1 MGCGW
6 PVCLDIIMM
15 LGRDRLGPRAQLV
28 PTKHMAARFQ
38 NIDRQTPMLLPECL
52 QDWLPENDLA
62 HFIIDAVAALK
73 LEKCTINHRGTGDAQ
88 YPPEMMLSLLVYSYA
103 TGIFS
108 SRRIE
113 HATWQNVAVRYLC
126 ANTHPDHDTICAFRR
141 RNGPLI
147 QETFVK
153 ILLLAREV
161 KLLKVGTVSID
172 GTKVHASASKH
183 AANSYGKTG
192 ELIATL
198 ENEVKELM
206 AKAEDADSTPL
217 EDGLSIPQEIAR
229 RETRKAQLQAAREVI
244 EARARERAAAEKAER
259 SAALEERAARLA
271 RGEKLKGKAPAGP
284 ESVDETPAASDQYNY
299 TDPES
304 RIMKSG
310 SGFEQ
315 SYNAQAVVEIESR
328 LIIGQRVS
336 DAPNDKEQLLP
347 TLAGIPVEL
356 GKPTRALTDSG
367 YYSEAAVAA
376 AESPGEDG
384 SAGVEIIA
392 ATQKKGHYRSVAD
405 LERKDDPPPPGPEAT
420 AKERMIHRTATKA
433 GKEIYKQRQ
442 QTVEP
447 VFGIIKAAMGFRSF
461 LLRGMEKVGLEWG
474 LVSLAYNVR
483 RLHTLGMGAKL
494 RARA

>member
-1 MGCGW
+1 
-6 PVCLDIIMM
+6 
-15 LGRDRLGPRAQLV
+15 
-28 PTKHMAARFQ
+28 MAARFQ

-52 QDWLPENDLA
+52 QDWIPENDLA
-62 HFIIDAVAALK
+62 HFVIDAIAALK
-73 LEKCTINHRGTGDAQ
+73 LDQCSINHRGTGDAQ
-88 YPPEMMLSLLVYSYA
+88 YPPEMMLSLLVYCYA
-103 TGIFS
+103 TGLFS

-113 HATWQNVAVRYLC
+113 HATWQNVAVRYIC
-126 ANTHPDHDTICAFRR
+126 ANTHPDHDTLCAFRR

-172 GTKVHASASKH
+172 GTKILANASKH
-183 AANSYGKTG
+183 AANSYGKAG

-198 ENEVKELM
+198 ENEVSQLI

-259 SAALEERAARLA
+259 TATMAERAARLA
-271 RGEKLKGKAPAGP
+271 RGDKLKGKAPAGP
-284 ESVDETPAASDQYNY
+284 ESVDETPASTDQYNY

-304 RIMKSG
+304 RIMKTG

-315 SYNAQAVVEIESR
+315 CYNAQAAVEIESR
-328 LIIGQRVS
+328 LIVGQSVTA
-336 DAPNDKEQLLP
+336 APNDKEQLVP
-347 TLAGIPVEL
+347 TLTSIPAEL
-356 GKPTRALTDSG
+356 GKPQRILTDSG
-367 YYSEAAVAA
+367 FYSEAAVAA
-376 AESPGEDG
+376 AEAPGEDG
-384 SAGVEIIA
+384 GPGVEVIA
-392 ATQKKGHYRSVAD
+392 AVKKKGHHRSVED
-405 LERKDDPPPPGPEAT
+405 LEQKADPPPPGPEAT
-420 AKERMIHRTATKA
+420 AKERMAYRTATKA

-447 VFGIIKAAMGFRSF
+447 VFGIIKAAMGFRQF
-461 LLRGMEKVGLEWG
+461 LLRGIEKTGLEWG
-474 LVSLAYNVR
+474 LVSLAYNLR
-483 RLHTLGMGAKL
+483 RLHILGMGAKL
-494 RARA
+494 PRTA

>member
-38 NIDRQTPMLLPECL
+38 NIDRQTVMLLPECL

-192 ELIATL
+192 
-198 ENEVKELM
+198 
-206 AKAEDADSTPL
+206 
-217 EDGLSIPQEIAR
+217 
-229 RETRKAQLQAAREVI
+229 
-244 EARARERAAAEKAER
+244 ER

>member
-1 MGCGW
+1 
-6 PVCLDIIMM
+6 
-15 LGRDRLGPRAQLV
+15 
-28 PTKHMAARFQ
+28 MAARFQ

-52 QDWLPENDLA
+52 QDWIPENDLA
-62 HFIIDAVAALK
+62 HFVIDAVAALK
-73 LEKCTINHRGTGDAQ
+73 LDQCSINHRGTGDAQ
-88 YPPEMMLSLLVYSYA
+88 YPPEMMLSVLVYCYA

-113 HATWQNVAVRYLC
+113 HATWQNVAVRYIC
-126 ANTHPDHDTICAFRR
+126 ANTHPDHDTLCAFRR
-141 RNGPLI
+141 KNGPLI

-172 GTKVHASASKH
+172 GTKILANASKH
-183 AANSYGKTG
+183 AANSYGKAG

-198 ENEVKELM
+198 ENEVSQLI

-244 EARARERAAAEKAER
+244 EARAHERAAAEKAER
-259 SAALEERAARLA
+259 TAAMAEREARLA
-271 RGEKLKGKAPAGP
+271 RGDKLKGKAPAGP
-284 ESVDETPAASDQYNY
+284 ESVDGTPAATDQYNY

-304 RIMKSG
+304 RIMKTG

-315 SYNAQAVVEIESR
+315 SYNAQAAVEIESR
-328 LIIGQRVS
+328 LIVGQCVS
-336 DAPNDKEQLLP
+336 AAPNDKEQLLP
-347 TLAGIPVEL
+347 TLASIPAEL
-356 GKPTRALTDSG
+356 GKPERVLTDSG
-367 YYSEAAVAA
+367 FYSEAAVTA
-376 AESPGEDG
+376 AEAPGEDG
-384 SAGVEIIA
+384 RPGVEIIA
-392 ATQKKGHYRSVAD
+392 AVKKKGHHRSVED
-405 LERKDDPPPPGPEAT
+405 LEQKADPPPPGPEAT
-420 AKERMIHRTATKA
+420 AKERMAHRTATQA

-447 VFGIIKAAMGFRSF
+447 VFGIIKAAMGFRQF
-461 LLRGMEKVGLEWG
+461 LLRGIEKTGLEWG
-474 LVSLAYNVR
+474 LVSLAYNMR

-494 RARA
+494 PRPT